1 MLSTPK
7 TCLGRSN
14 VNQWKAM
21 KASQEATIGSTIA
34 LLRKNKGLTQADLA
48 EKLEV
53 TQSVVARWEK
63 NQVQPRTRALE
74 KIAQALEVPLPSL
87 LSGDYS
93 KVAIR
98 LSEVDD
104 PELADLLGQVDKL
117 NERERDALKVFMRAI
132 LQQIQIGSLVKR

>member
-1 MLSTPK
+1 
-7 TCLGRSN
+7 
-14 VNQWKAM
+14 M
-21 KASQEATIGSTIA
+21 KAFAESQVGNTIA
-34 LLRKNKGLTQADLA
+34 LLRRDKGLTQAELA

-63 NQVQPRTRALE
+63 NQVQPRTKALE
-74 KIAQALEVPLPSL
+74 KIAQALEIPLTSL

>member
-1 MLSTPK
+1 M
-7 TCLGRSN
+7 
-14 VNQWKAM
+14 NQWKAM
-21 KASQEATIGSTIA
+21 KAFSEAQVGNTIA
-34 LLRKNKGLTQADLA
+34 LLRRNRGLTQAGLA

-63 NQVQPRTRALE
+63 NQVQPRTKALE
-74 KIAQALEVPLPSL
+74 RIAQALEVPLPSL

-93 KVAIR
+93 KVAIS
-98 LSEVDD
+98 LNEVDD

-132 LQQIQIGSLVKR
+132 LQQIQIGSLVQR

>member
-1 MLSTPK
+1 
-7 TCLGRSN
+7 
-14 VNQWKAM
+14 M
-21 KASQEATIGSTIA
+21 KAFAESQVGNTIA
-34 LLRKNKGLTQADLA
+34 LLRRDKGLTQAELA

-63 NQVQPRTRALE
+63 NQVQPRTKALE
-74 KIAQALEVPLPSL
+74 KIAQALEIPLTSL
-87 LSGDYS
+87 LSGGYS